1 MESST
6 AQFLLRQS
14 ACVQLP
20 ISGSPKGLQKF
31 GVTGFISCFMSCF
44 IRLGGWKL
52 LGFWPQKVEV
62 QFGSLGVRVSGF
74 RGAKQRFEVLWNQ
87 GFRVLDRQIKDL
99 RCCGILGWPDKRF
112 EMLCS
117 PGGN

>member
-1 MESST
+1 MFHVILYEVGGIEP
-6 AQFLLRQS
+6 FRFW
-14 ACVQLP
+14 
-20 ISGSPKGLQKF
+20 GSKGL
-31 GVTGFISCFMSCF
+31 GSV
-44 IRLGGWKL
+44 
-52 LGFWPQKVEV
+52 LGF
-62 QFGSLGVRVSGF
+62 RV
-74 RGAKQRFEVLWNQ
+74 AKQRLEVLWSQ